1 MIYFNISCLFQQN
14 ESEVA
19 TNNLHIIHFPR
30 IIRLLRYI
38 QPNAVKVKQSH
49 YRPGQTLG
57 VPGGWGSQVLRQW
70 AHKRGK
76 VVSPTQR
83 PHLPSGNIPGTHF
96 SWRLSQPRGH
106 IAAGRIMSMKNSN
119 DIIGNRTRDLRLYI
133 AVRQLFKCKLLNS
146 TKRVRNRH
154 K

>member
-57 VPGGWGSQVLRQW
+57 VPGG
-70 AHKRGK
+70 
-76 VVSPTQR
+76 
-83 PHLPSGNIPGTHF
+83 
-96 SWRLSQPRGH
+96 
-106 IAAGRIMSMKNSN
+106 
-119 DIIGNRTRDLRLYI
+119 
-133 AVRQLFKCKLLNS
+133 
-146 TKRVRNRH
+146 
-154 K
+154 